1 MFVKIA
7 ISTGAPYHLNWCL
20 SDSDNNIVTIFGD
33 GVLVYIRLTEFLS
46 KYVYIIIH
54 YLPF

>member
-7 ISTGAPYHLNWCL
+7 ISTGAPHHLNWCL
-20 SDSDNNIVTIFGD
+20 TDSDNNIVTIFGD

-46 KYVYIIIH
+46 KYVYIIFH